1 MESHWRT
8 AAKTLS
14 WRTIAAVITGTLA
27 WAATGSIEAGLAM
40 GTADT
45 VIKLF
50 VYYAHERAWTRVDV
64 GYRTTSGGSSR
75 TNNKRVPVNG

>member
-14 WRTIAAVITGTLA
+14 WRMIAAVITGGLA

-40 GTADT
+40 GMADT
-45 VIKLF
+45 LVKLF
-50 VYYAHERAWTRVDV
+50 VYYAHERAWARISA
-64 GYRTTSGGSSR
+64 GYRER
-75 TNNKRVPVNG
+75 TADSPPTEVAQAEL